1 MSYSHPGP
9 LVSTQWLADHIDDSN
24 LVLLDGSYKLP
35 GVLPTATEDYA
46 RQHIPGARFFN
57 IDRIAASET
66 SLPHMLPEAADFQE
80 FAGKLG
86 VGNDTLVVIYDTH
99 GLMSAPR
106 VWWTWRVFGHDK
118 VAILDGG
125 FKRWVSEGRAVTT
138 EVPAP
143 RRTSFRARFRPE
155 LLRDKTALLANLS
168 TGTEQVIDARS
179 APRFEGTEA
188 EVRPGLR
195 AGHIPGSLNLPF
207 TTLSDPA
214 TGQVLSPE
222 AISAAFLSAGVDLDR
237 PVVASCGSGVTAGV
251 LLFGLHLIGKEDTSL
266 YDGSW
271 AEWGIP
277 GDSPIATGPAEG
289 RG

>member
-1 MSYSHPGP
+1 MSHSLPGP

-66 SLPHMLPEAADFQE
+66 SLPHMLPEAADFE
-80 FAGKLG
+80 DFAGKLG
-86 VGNDTLVVIYDTH
+86 VGNDILVVIYDTH

-143 RRTSFRARFRPE
+143 RRTSFTARFRPD
-155 LLRDKTALLANLS
+155 LLRDKTALLGNL
-168 TGTEQVIDARS
+168 TKGTEQVIDARS

-188 EVRPGLR
+188 EVRPGL
-195 AGHIPGSLNLPF
+195 G
-207 TTLSDPA
+207 
-214 TGQVLSPE
+214 
-222 AISAAFLSAGVDLDR
+222 
-237 PVVASCGSGVTAGV
+237 PVTFPVA
-251 LLFGLHLIGKEDTSL
+251 
-266 YDGSW
+266 
-271 AEWGIP
+271 
-277 GDSPIATGPAEG
+277 
-289 RG
+289 